1 MAPAHSR
8 MQDHERDY
16 ERSQKKLEIARM
28 EASRCTGYNSKSTC
42 TLLRSE
48 FTRVTGGLSAY
59 TWQIDTA
66 EAILLGLDCSVIAGT
81 GAGKTMPFIIPLF
94 IEREKRVIIIS
105 PLNALEEDQAKRFK
119 DMGLRAV
126 AVNGETWNRDIQT
139 RLKNNEYNVII
150 TSPDMAL
157 EHDPFRSL
165 LSNTKLAQNILSIVI
180 DEAHCISQWG
190 EKFRPI
196 YQRLGTLRALVPA
209 KVPFLATSAT
219 MQPTVLS
226 EVCKV
231 LHINPIDSFHI
242 NVGTDRP
249 NIAWFVHRMKAAKS
263 DLEAL
268 NFVLKKDRASN
279 EITELIQ
286 TMVFFDDIN
295 VSLEALKHLR
305 THLPPDLR
313 GQIAVYHSRRSSNS
327 KRRVLEEFRSGKLKI
342 LLTTEAAGMGCDLPS
357 IHRVVQF
364 MVPKSLA
371 IWLQRAGRAARSPAI
386 CGEAF
391 LLVQPTVFQ
400 EKKSKEAEDG
410 DSVVFK
416 KDVEPGLRLWIESAG
431 CRRDIAA
438 EYFNDNAT
446 RLGIRSTFTCSRK
459 PWGPQVLLPPPVL
472 TAIATKAR
480 LRTVDDL
487 ISIAKWEELFA
498 RKHGE
503 EVLAILSSLDHD
515 HHTSVER
522 EKLERAEARHLSILA
537 KREEAKR
544 IRDEARLARDEEKRV
559 QREAKMQAAQASR
572 ERKAREKAAER
583 ARKAAEKAVK
593 APARRGRPPKD
604 PLSPKN
610 TDHVQSIAFTPTAHD
625 PEAVQ
630 NMRPRPV
637 PIPKPATAPI
647 LRPTAVLY
655 SSDSFLA
662 ATPHFQAT
670 PFYYPTMLADTSS
683 SVQYAQ
689 NVRSPIQVDFTM
701 IPEQDTTSL

>member
-1 MAPAHSR
+1 MS
-8 MQDHERDY
+8 
-16 ERSQKKLEIARM
+16 
-28 EASRCTGYNSKSTC
+28 
-42 TLLRSE
+42 
-48 FTRVTGGLSAY
+48 
-59 TWQIDTA
+59 
-66 EAILLGLDCSVIAGT
+66 
-81 GAGKTMPFIIPLF
+81 FIIPLF

-105 PLNALEEDQAKRFK
+105 PLNALEEDQAKRFN

-139 RLKNNEYNVII
+139 RIKNNDYNVII

-157 EHDPFRSL
+157 EHDTFRSF
-165 LSNTKLAQNILSIVI
+165 LSNPKLAQNILSIIV
-180 DEAHCISQWG
+180 DEAHCISQW
-190 EKFRPI
+190 
-196 YQRLGTLRALVPA
+196 A

-226 EVCKV
+226 EVRKV

-249 NIAWFVHRMKAAKS
+249 NIAWFVHRMKAAKSDLEALNFAAKS

-327 KRRVLEEFRSGKLKI
+327 KRHVLEEFRLGKLKI

-391 LLVQPTVFQ
+391 LLVQPTMFQ
-400 EKKSKEAEDG
+400 EKKSKEPEDG

-438 EYFNDNAT
+438 EYFNDGAT
-446 RLGIRSTFTCSRK
+446 RLGIRSTFTLSLNCKVLLTIMKNLSRWNPRRNLFLQRQDDTFDALYSRK
-459 PWGPQVLLPPPVL
+459 PWGPQVLLPPHVL

-480 LRTVDDL
+480 LRTIDDL
-487 ISIAKWEELFA
+487 ITIAKWEELFA

-515 HHTSVER
+515 YHTSVER
-522 EKLERAEARHLSILA
+522 EKLERAEARHLSTLA

-544 IRDEARLARDEEKRV
+544 ICDEAKLARDEEKRV
-559 QREAKMQAAQASR
+559 QREAKMQAAQALR
-572 ERKAREKAAER
+572 ERKA
-583 ARKAAEKAVK
+583 
-593 APARRGRPPKD
+593 
-604 PLSPKN
+604 
-610 TDHVQSIAFTPTAHD
+610 
-625 PEAVQ
+625 
-630 NMRPRPV
+630 
-637 PIPKPATAPI
+637 
-647 LRPTAVLY
+647 
-655 SSDSFLA
+655 
-662 ATPHFQAT
+662 
-670 PFYYPTMLADTSS
+670 
-683 SVQYAQ
+683 
-689 NVRSPIQVDFTM
+689 
-701 IPEQDTTSL
+701 